1 MKFRSSGVAGR
12 LVALAGVVGR
22 DEDGGP
28 VAGLLPQTARVLERI
43 ESALAEHGLD
53 RSHVIRLRIYMVDVA
68 DWPAVLQVLAEWFG
82 PMLPAAT
89 VVGDVTLVEPWMLLE
104 IETDAVRN

>member
-28 VAGLLPQTARVLERI
+28 VAGLLPQTTRVLARI
-43 ESALAEHGLD
+43 ESVLSEHGLD
-53 RSHVIRLRIYMVDVA
+53 RSHVIRLRIYMVDVS
-68 DWPAVLQVLAEWFG
+68 DWPAVLQVLTEWFG
-82 PMLPAAT
+82 PTLPAAT